1 MKYTQ
6 VILYQQANTNSSST
20 NTDRTTYN
28 TQTLPKTK
36 RKMSWRLCYQI
47 INSWD
52 LIRLFYTAGSSFLV
66 HRLTG
71 FTNWPDLSVLS
82 PRRCGIELLL
92 VGASQSASHLFIAA
106 RPWFCTS
113 KTVASTVPAI
123 VNRSEQWNA
132 SLTAIGIELVLWRWK
147 KSDETVASRQGS
159 PIFIKRVYQ
168 EARPEVCEGESL
180 TLAIRKEETID
191 LEVPSIVGS
200 VRAVDI
206 RRCRCL
212 KPLREVIWALPLSCT
227 YVNMLRFR

>member
-1 MKYTQ
+1 MP
-6 VILYQQANTNSSST
+6 L
-20 NTDRTTYN
+20 
-28 TQTLPKTK
+28 
-36 RKMSWRLCYQI
+36 RLCYQI
-47 INSWD
+47 INSWY
-52 LIRLFYTAGSSFLV
+52 LIQSFYTAGSSFLV

-132 SLTAIGIELVLWRWK
+132 SLTAIGIKSVLWRWK

-159 PIFIKRVYQ
+159 PIFIKTCLSGSQPGSMWRGITHVGRLQ
-168 EARPEVCEGESL
+168 RRDDRLEGSSHH
-180 TLAIRKEETID
+180 RQR
-191 LEVPSIVGS
+191 S
-200 VRAVDI
+200 
-206 RRCRCL
+206 CR
-212 KPLREVIWALPLSCT
+212 
-227 YVNMLRFR
+227 